1 MWCRECDAAG
11 KVTRM
16 PLREIFDIVRS
27 FDVISF
33 DVFDTLLLRPYMRPT
48 DLFWKIEVDEGAKG
62 FAAARLLAE
71 RRANA
76 KARAKGLAEATFDEI
91 YAEIPE
97 WREIQPKELA
107 AEEKCLTANP
117 EMVEIYN
124 ATKGAGKKVVITSD
138 MYLPEAFLQGV
149 LRKSGIDGWDGFY
162 LSNRQQ
168 AQKRTGTLYERL
180 LADQKVAAEKVLH
193 VGDNMLS
200 DVDQANKAGI
210 VAYGYQKVCDKFLDE
225 CPFVRTFL
233 GRRPSLDK
241 RLLVGAMAMG
251 WHLFKCEHGNWS
263 YWNRIGYLFAGTL
276 GYLYMKFVGEDARRR
291 GVKHLMF
298 VARDGYVLQK
308 IFKELYPDFR
318 TDYFYA
324 SRAQALLAI
333 QYFGRTKIGA
343 EVRRRYCLAYLSKY
357 SGMSLSA
364 EEEERYVGDGILPPR
379 AKELYDG
386 ISAEMMDEARRYL
399 SGFGID
405 KGDTAIVDGNS
416 THMTMQ
422 RFVDAVVGYDVFA
435 YYLFT
440 NLPGEN
446 SASLCCSD
454 WDMRYLKFSEFLFG
468 APTPPLETMKD
479 GVPTFKKDISFFESF
494 KMELCPEIE
503 AGAVACARCLNAA
516 GLNYGHGLWLDWNEA
531 FMDDHSAEDEEM
543 FSLARDSI
551 AIGHESGYVPVLSK
565 WPAPKV
571 IRILGRTLVRVD
583 SCRKGINHYRVVKI
597 AGRIPVCR
605 MKMSTAYGI
614 LSFLR
619 KLRKKGGRMG

>member
-1 MWCRECDAAG
+1 MSINNR
-11 KVTRM
+11 
-16 PLREIFDIVRS
+16 IFLNIVDIVRS

-62 FAAARLLAE
+62 FAAARMLAE

-241 RLLVGAMAMG
+241 RLLVGAIAMG
-251 WHLFKCEHGNWS
+251 WHLFKCEHGSWS
-263 YWNRIGYLFAGTL
+263 YWNRIGYLFAGPL
-276 GYLYMKFVGEDARRR
+276 GYLYMKFVGEDAKRR

-308 IFKELYPDFR
+308 IFKEMYPDFR

-333 QYFGRTKIGA
+333 RYFGRTKPGI
-343 EVRRRYCLAYLSKY
+343 ETRRRYCLAYLNKHG
-357 SGMSLSA
+357 GMALSA
-364 EEEERYVGDGILPPR
+364 EEEERYIRDGTLPQR
-379 AKELYDG
+379 AKKYYDG
-386 ISAEMMDEARRYL
+386 ISAEMMDESRRYL

-405 KGDTAIVDGNS
+405 KDDTAIVDGNS

-422 RFVDAVVGYDVFA
+422 RFVEAVIGGDVFA

-440 NLPGEN
+440 NLPGKN

-468 APTPPLETMKD
+468 APTPPLETLKD
-479 GVPTFKKDISFFESF
+479 GVPTFKRDISFFESF
-494 KMELCPEIE
+494 KMERSSEIE
-503 AGAVACARCLNAA
+503 AGAVACARSLKAA
-516 GLNYGHGLWLDWNEA
+516 GLSYGHDLWLDWNEA
-531 FMDDHSAEDEEM
+531 FMDGHSVEDEEM

-551 AIGHESGYVPVLSK
+551 AIGHESEYVPVLSK

-571 IRILGRTLVRVD
+571 VRILGRTLVRVD
-583 SCRKGINHYRVVKI
+583 SHRKGIDCYRVVKI
-597 AGRIPVCR
+597 IGRIPVCR
-605 MKMSTAYGI
+605 MKMSTANRI
-614 LSFLR
+614 SIFLR
-619 KLRKKGGRMG
+619 RLRKKIGGAR